1 MSAEISTMITQL
13 KTEYLDNRNVG
24 IRRFAAMTNIKR
36 SRLLQLFS
44 GKVEVTQPEFDR
56 IKIAVDEIEC
66 QFKLTE
72 SKKPK
77 TDNLQPADYITDPRL
92 LQF

>member
-56 IKIAVDEIEC
+56 IKVALDDIEQ
-66 QFKLTE
+66 QFKQAE
-72 SKKPK
+72 VKNP
-77 TDNLQPADYITDPRL
+77 QPVPFGGENYLADPRL
-92 LQF
+92 LHF